1 MNQII
6 GNSAAKYDQTVFAPL
21 AAAAA
26 ADHSRGTTQ
35 KPYLLVGK
43 TEFLI
48 IITEGMEK
56 AAFRSSIHV
65 FPHKRVSNCDHI
77 KC

>member
-43 TEFLI
+43 T
-48 IITEGMEK
+48 
-56 AAFRSSIHV
+56 
-65 FPHKRVSNCDHI
+65 
-77 KC
+77 